1 MPVLIPI
8 VFFVLGNLATPLV
21 MALVRGFGARL
32 AGRVRLGPGPVRQTG
47 VVLSRDTLARITPG
61 STTYQE
67 VLRLC
72 GPNTEERE
80 ELSAPERRTLVYRG
94 RRVAPQAGRS
104 LGWLA
109 TVSRWSAEQHEVEI
123 TLERDVVVDVQARV
137 RRSYLVQPEAS

>member
-1 MPVLIPI
+1 
-8 VFFVLGNLATPLV
+8 
-21 MALVRGFGARL
+21 LVRRFGARL
-32 AGRVRLGPGPVRQTG
+32 AGRVPLGAGTARQTG
-47 VVLSRDTLARITPG
+47 VILSRETLARITPG
-61 STTYQE
+61 STTSQE
-67 VLRLC
+67 VLRIC
-72 GPNTEERE
+72 GPQSEERV
-80 ELSAPERRTLVYRG
+80 ELSAPDRRTLVYRG